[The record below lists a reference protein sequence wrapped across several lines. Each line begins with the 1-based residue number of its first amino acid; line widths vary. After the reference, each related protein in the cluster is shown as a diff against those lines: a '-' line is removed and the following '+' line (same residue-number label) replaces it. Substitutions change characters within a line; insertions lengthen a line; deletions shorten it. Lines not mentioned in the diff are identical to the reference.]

1 MICAFE
7 ILISIFRI
15 ILKPM
20 VCIFNLES
28 FIYNGFSETL
38 KINVPIYTQWQSLLK
53 SDLHIPVSVSPGML
67 PYSPDSWTEISKD
80 EDLRIY
86 VSDSY
91 GSQLWNVR
99 KTSLSKDPKIINKHW
114 GNQAQQ
120 DYL

>member
-1 MICAFE
+1 MMICAFE

-38 KINVPIYTQWQSLLK
+38 NINGQSLLK

-91 GSQLWNVR
+91 GCQLWNVR
-99 KTSLSKDPKIINKHW
+99 KTSLSKILK
-114 GNQAQQ
+114 
-120 DYL
+120 